1 MSQVQKLPQVL
12 QAFID
17 AGTQVLT
24 TQQAAAVIGMAPQT
38 MRKWAC
44 RDTAP
49 MGIRPLKIGRSV
61 RWQIDDIARI
71 LGGASHV

>member
-1 MSQVQKLPQVL
+1 MSQIQKFPPVL

-24 TQQAAAVIGMAPQT
+24 TRQAAAVIGLAPQT
-38 MRKWAC
+38 LRKWSC

-61 RWQIDDIARI
+61 RWNISDIARLI
-71 LGGASHV
+71 EGASHV

>member
-1 MSQVQKLPQVL
+1 MSQIQKFPAVL
-12 QAFID
+12 QAFLS

-24 TQQAAAVIGMAPQT
+24 TQQAAAVIGMNPQT
-38 MRKWAC
+38 LRKWSC
-44 RDTAP
+44 YDSAP

-61 RWQIDDIARI
+61 RWHIDDIARL